1 MGTQGS
7 SKERGFGS
15 SLQMLQKPS
24 WCTEPTG
31 CRLTT
36 QPGLMKPR
44 CVPQPLTLPSL
55 QLEGKDLWV
64 LILALPQQLDAIV
77 LPRAFRRSR
86 PLAPPA
92 LPSSCCLPPLSG
104 SRLSAGADPQ
114 CNILQATGCSRPCC
128 SALSPLAHQRLCKL
142 AKIVMSAICLS
153 STAPFNQVWPDGRVP
168 SPEPGRGYTTQMQQ
182 SGPHGPARVTVST
195 SELFLARV
203 IRLWFPAAKVVAKLP
218 QLHCLG
224 NIWNT
229 RSLLE
234 TQTRRVPNS
243 QFQICRNHLCDAT
256 DGARPEE
263 SRAEQKAAAA
273 PPGHPQRLLGTL
285 DLQVPRPGSPP
296 PLKLCSLS
304 QPFAHLVPNTQ
315 GGAACAGDAQCSF
328 GSKVAQLSPALRRGE
343 RTEPCFGS
351 KARRHLASGASP
363 EVWGRTLGARTATAR
378 TGQ

>member
-1 MGTQGS
+1 M
-7 SKERGFGS
+7 
-15 SLQMLQKPS
+15 
-24 WCTEPTG
+24 
-31 CRLTT
+31 
-36 QPGLMKPR
+36 
-44 CVPQPLTLPSL
+44 
-55 QLEGKDLWV
+55 
-64 LILALPQQLDAIV
+64 ALPQQLDAIV

-104 SRLSAGADPQ
+104 SRLGAGADPQ

-234 TQTRRVPNS
+234 SVT
-243 QFQICRNHLCDAT
+243 
-256 DGARPEE
+256 
-263 SRAEQKAAAA
+263 
-273 PPGHPQRLLGTL
+273 
-285 DLQVPRPGSPP
+285 
-296 PLKLCSLS
+296 
-304 QPFAHLVPNTQ
+304 
-315 GGAACAGDAQCSF
+315 
-328 GSKVAQLSPALRRGE
+328 
-343 RTEPCFGS
+343 
-351 KARRHLASGASP
+351 SP
-363 EVWGRTLGARTATAR
+363 EVSAGAVPRCYSCPAESTCGTPGSGPTPPSPPDPFVPASKHFEEPSGENPRGYAEQQCECGR
-378 TGQ
+378 